1 VSRGYALVFVFIL
14 VFLIGL
20 LSGCS
25 SKPII
30 QTQTVDRPIPV
41 YCTVSVPV
49 ECKEAYAVD
58 RVSPADDPLTIN
70 RAMRIEIEERT
81 ACELKLRASVKGCN
95 SIPKAR

>member
-1 VSRGYALVFVFIL
+1 MSRGFALVYVLVL
-14 VFLIGL
+14 VFLVGV
-20 LSGCS
+20 LSSCS

-41 YCTVSVPV
+41 YCTVAVPA

-81 ACELKLRASVKGCN
+81 ACELKMKAALKGCN
-95 SIPKAR
+95 TVPKAN